1 MLRIFVILLRG
12 TFLLIIKLFQTLAY
26 FISAAA
32 KWSGRL
38 HAKAQT
44 MDRPRRYFWV
54 RFGPAFALATLLLAW
69 PIIVASTTTHLA
81 VTNTPVAGQDVP
93 EVQASDIPSSPAVGS
108 SSPPPTTDPAA
119 TSAPVPSVDP
129 LSGNS
134 AGGDLV
140 PAAGVILPNSA
151 RTPGATNS
159 AVSQETIIQTIC
171 TVGWTTTIR
180 PPSSVTTA
188 VKLKQ
193 LSSGYAHNG
202 DTATSDCEEDHLISL
217 ELGGAPSAEA
227 NLWPEPYNVNAG
239 ARVKDQ
245 IEDKLHT
252 MVCAGAMTLVTAQTA
267 IATNWWAAYQTYI
280 GTAAGLAPAPEPAP
294 VSSASNPAPVPP
306 APPATRTVYAGA
318 FCSVAGAAGVTSTGK
333 AMVCKTTSTD
343 SRLRW
348 RAA

>member
-1 MLRIFVILLRG
+1 MLRLFVILLRG
-12 TFLLIIKLFQTLAY
+12 TFLLIVKLFQALAY
-26 FISAAA
+26 LISAAA
-32 KWSGRL
+32 KWTARL
-38 HAKAQT
+38 HAKAQA
-44 MDRPRRYFWV
+44 MERPRRYFWV
-54 RFGPAFALATLLLAW
+54 RFGPAVALATILLAW
-69 PIIVASTTTHLA
+69 PVIVASTTTHLA
-81 VTNTPVAGQDVP
+81 ATNTPVAGQDVP
-93 EVQASDIPSSPAVGS
+93 EVPASDILSSPAVEP

-119 TSAPVPSVDP
+119 TSAPAPSVDP

-134 AGGDLV
+134 VGGDLV

-159 AVSQETIIQTIC
+159 AVTQGTIVQTIC

-188 VKLKQ
+188 IKVKQ
-193 LSSGYAHNG
+193 LSSGYAYNG
-202 DTATSDCEEDHLISL
+202 DTLTSDYEEDHLISL

-245 IEDKLHT
+245 IENKLHT

-280 GTAAGLAPAPEPAP
+280 GTAQGPAPVPAP

-306 APPATRTVYAGA
+306 APPTTRTVYAGT